1 MFYLVE
7 ITKINGQVA
16 PAIYQCET
24 EFEAIKK
31 FHQKMGGAMNNA
43 SFEDESLYILDNS
56 KTRCIMSE
64 RMMARPVEESQ
75 FDIDDEEIDLT

>member
-7 ITKINGQVA
+7 ITKTNGQVA
-16 PAIYQCET
+16 PAIYPCET
-24 EFEAIKK
+24 EFEALKK

-43 SFEDESLYILDNS
+43 SFEDESLYILDDS
-56 KTRCIMSE
+56 RTRCIMSE

-75 FDIDDEEIDLT
+75 FDIDQEEIDLT